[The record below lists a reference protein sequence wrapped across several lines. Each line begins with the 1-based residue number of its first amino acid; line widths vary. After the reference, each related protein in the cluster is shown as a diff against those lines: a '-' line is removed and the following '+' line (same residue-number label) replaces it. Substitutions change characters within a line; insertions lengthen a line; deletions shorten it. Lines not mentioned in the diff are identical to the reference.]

1 MADFES
7 FERDL
12 RFATKG
18 LQPEAI
24 NRELAKFAK
33 TELRRVIA
41 SGQASTTYERYVNGV
56 KGAIEESVKAPGP
69 ILYEFVNWPLVIRA
83 ALAELQRRSPH
94 RSGRYAGGFIVLAN
108 GAAAPDYS
116 RIPIDAEVVIFNA
129 RPYTRKIE
137 IGANKTGKRHV
148 DGAKSA
154 LTTRFRDAS
163 KRDAFKFETRFLNIG
178 AGIHPEVPYRLK
190 NNQGRRKDR
199 QAGGLLTYPSIVINA
214 VR

>member
-1 MADFES
+1 MAGFET

-41 SGQASTTYERYVNGV
+41 SGQASTTYERYVNHV
-56 KGAIEESVKAPGP
+56 KGALEESVKAPGP

-83 ALAELQRRSPH
+83 ALAELQRRSPR

-116 RIPIDAEVVIFNA
+116 RIPIDAEVVVFNA

-154 LTTRFRDAS
+154 MARRF
-163 KRDAFKFETRFLNIG
+163 RDAFKFETRFLNV
-178 AGIHPEVPYRLK
+178 ASGIHPEVPYRLK
-190 NNQGRRKDR
+190 NSQGRRKDR

>member
-33 TELRRVIA
+33 VELRRVI
-41 SGQASTTYERYVNGV
+41 STGQASSTYERYVNHV
-56 KGAIEESVKAPGP
+56 KGALEESVKAPGP

-83 ALAELQRRSPH
+83 ALAELQRRSPR

-108 GAAAPDYS
+108 GGTVQDFA

-154 LTTRFRDAS
+154 MARRF
-163 KRDAFKFETRFLNIG
+163 RDAFKFETRFLNV
-178 AGIHPEVPYRLK
+178 ASGIHPEVPYRLK
-190 NNQGRRKDR
+190 NSQGRRKDR